1 MKSLGPAALFLLT
14 VSSAFCAEQAPEVY
28 FTPFSHLDFYWG
40 GTREECLA
48 RGNRIIAKAV
58 KLAKQSPEFRFLV
71 EDNDFVANFVE
82 SHKGSEELADFRRLV
97 KEGRIE
103 IAPKW
108 SAIFQGLPDGE
119 VHVRNLMIGKG
130 YARTVL
136 GVDPPVAHL
145 GDIPDFTPQYPQILA
160 KSDVPYMVMTRMGP
174 RDKSLFHWKAPDG
187 SSALVWNTL
196 KGYGWGT
203 FLTSKQQAEDQKMA
217 RLKKDLEEVRAT
229 TNGPIL
235 MNWGTDLWAPAD
247 NLVEVVRA
255 VNQTGIAHFV
265 LATPTDFFRRVV
277 KNQNIPEVSGE
288 INTSWPNI
296 VSSLPHLWPLIIPA
310 TNTLLTAEKFAAIN
324 YALGYADYPQQQFD
338 LLWTK
343 LIESMDHNH
352 DGQGGAL
359 GDARKRGYS
368 TMSLLEGGEIMRNML
383 RNIAE
388 RVRVPVAKSFPI
400 VVFNSLNW
408 TRDDVARAHLTLY
421 GDVSPADIPTYKKG
435 LRLVDETGKS
445 VPFYVEQYSEN
456 ISRALELVFIAQGVP
471 SIGYKTY
478 FLVAA
483 EQPETFP
490 PAATVKLDRENDS
503 KESRQPLG
511 SDLLENQFFRVTV
524 DRATGRVSVFD
535 KQLSR
540 NVCQNMEIVAVEERG
555 GNYIGVEP
563 PTGRSFFTAVRN
575 VELEENNAIRAVMK
589 ISGEVAGIPVIQRLM
604 LYGGLR
610 RLDIEN
616 TVEWKEPRFVHLEQL
631 FPLEQPQASIHYGV
645 PFGVNAR
652 DNIIPNAGPHAS
664 DEIKPDSWKE
674 VRHIH
679 DWIRADNDGWG
690 LTLSADHQFV
700 RIGDSVLRGEMVRG
714 TRFTSVKV
722 VHGSEVTSLFYPP
735 NGTYVFHYSLT
746 AGPGD
751 WKATKAYQ
759 AGMAFN
765 NPLLPI
771 EVVDEISLK
780 SLPPTHSF
788 VELKAGNLV
797 VSTVKK
803 AENAPDVLLRIY
815 EIEGSQAESPVAFLG
830 QARRFREVN
839 LLEEET
845 VTQESQTL
853 RASPYEIKTIK
864 LPISR

>member
-1 MKSLGPAALFLLT
+1 
-14 VSSAFCAEQAPEVY
+14 
-28 FTPFSHLDFYWG
+28 
-40 GTREECLA
+40 
-48 RGNRIIAKAV
+48 
-58 KLAKQSPEFRFLV
+58 
-71 EDNDFVANFVE
+71 
-82 SHKGSEELADFRRLV
+82 
-97 KEGRIE
+97 
-103 IAPKW
+103 
-108 SAIFQGLPDGE
+108 
-119 VHVRNLMIGKG
+119 
-130 YARTVL
+130 
-136 GVDPPVAHL
+136 
-145 GDIPDFTPQYPQILA
+145 
-160 KSDVPYMVMTRMGP
+160 
-174 RDKSLFHWKAPDG
+174 
-187 SSALVWNTL
+187 
-196 KGYGWGT
+196 
-203 FLTSKQQAEDQKMA
+203 
-217 RLKKDLEEVRAT
+217 
-229 TNGPIL
+229 
-235 MNWGTDLWAPAD
+235 
-247 NLVEVVRA
+247 
-255 VNQTGIAHFV
+255 
-265 LATPTDFFRRVV
+265 
-277 KNQNIPEVSGE
+277 
-288 INTSWPNI
+288 
-296 VSSLPHLWPLIIPA
+296 
-310 TNTLLTAEKFAAIN
+310 
-324 YALGYADYPQQQFD
+324 
-338 LLWTK
+338 
-343 LIESMDHNH
+343 MDHNH

-368 TMSLLEGGEIMRNML
+368 TMSLLDGGEIMRNML

-408 TRDDVARAHLTLY
+408 ARDDVARAHVTLY

-456 ISRALELVFIAQGVP
+456 ISRALELVFIAHGVP

-490 PAATVKLDRENDS
+490 PAATVKLDRENES
-503 KESRQPLG
+503 QESRRPLG
-511 SDLLENQFFRVTV
+511 SDLLENEFFRVTV

-535 KQLSR
+535 KQLGR

-555 GNYIGVEP
+555 GNYIGIEP
-563 PTGRSFFTAVRN
+563 PTGRSFFAAVRN

-589 ISGEVAGIPVIQRLM
+589 ITGEVAGIPVTQRLM

-652 DNIIPNAGPHAS
+652 DNIVSNAGPHAT

-679 DWIRADNDGWG
+679 DWIRADNDDWG
-690 LTLSADHQFV
+690 LTLSADHQLV
-700 RIGDSVLRGEMVRG
+700 RIGDSVLRAEMVRG

-722 VHGSEVTSLFYPP
+722 VRGSEVTSLFYPP

-771 EVVDEISLK
+771 EVVDEISPK

-788 VELKAGNLV
+788 VELKTGNLV

-803 AENAPDVLLRIY
+803 AENGPDVLLRMY